1 MSLSSKLPLKG
12 YRGIFT
18 QSKLVKSTLG
28 YSVRYYATTDA
39 TTRKYPDPE
48 RFYQTVVLTNGATF
62 KLRTTSPRAQ
72 ITLSKDTRSHPLWNP
87 QIQTTL
93 DDDSGKIS
101 KFSKKFGELDDLADL
116 DFFDLPEG
124 TTGTT
129 YSRLATHEETLVAD
143 KARRHGGNKKK
154 K

>member
-1 MSLSSKLPLKG
+1 MSLLSKFPLNTTRNRLVQNVLP
-12 YRGIFT
+12 
-18 QSKLVKSTLG
+18 QSTLG
-28 YSVRYYATTDA
+28 CYIRGYATSDN
-39 TTRKYPDPE
+39 TRKYPDPE

-129 YSRLATHEETLVAD
+129 FSRLATHEETLVAD

>member
-1 MSLSSKLPLKG
+1 MLLSKLSVNTARSG
-12 YRGIFT
+12 
-18 QSKLVKSTLG
+18 LVQRVVSQGAVG
-28 YSVRYYATTDA
+28 YSVRGYATTDSTA
-39 TTRKYPDPE
+39 KKYPDPE
-48 RFYQTVVLTNGATF
+48 RFYQTVILTNGATF
-62 KLRTTSPRAQ
+62 KLRTTSH
-72 ITLSKDTRSHPLWNP
+72 DTRSHPLWNP
-87 QIQTTL
+87 QIETTL

-124 TTGTT
+124 TTSTT
-129 YSRLATHEETLVAD
+129 FSRLATHEETLIAD

>member
-1 MSLSSKLPLKG
+1 MLLSKLSVNTARSG
-12 YRGIFT
+12 
-18 QSKLVKSTLG
+18 LVQRVVSQGAVG
-28 YSVRYYATTDA
+28 YSVRGYATTDSTA
-39 TTRKYPDPE
+39 KKYPDPE
-48 RFYQTVVLTNGATF
+48 RFYQTVILTNGATF
-62 KLRTTSPRAQ
+62 KLRTTSPRPQ

-87 QIQTTL
+87 QIETTL

-124 TTGTT
+124 TTSTT
-129 YSRLATHEETLVAD
+129 FSRLATHEETLIAD